1 MAARQPTVGD
11 STRSIEAFL
20 ELLVGHSDYMQT
32 KDFKAILAN
41 VIELALTDR
50 VALMCA
56 DAVQT
61 RCRSGAEALPPLADR
76 RRVAWDGSAWARNR
90 GARK

>member
-20 ELLVGHSDYMQT
+20 ELLVGHSDYMQP

-50 VALMCA
+50 VALDVCRRGA
-56 DAVQT
+56 DAVQK
-61 RCRSGAEALPPLADR
+61 RCRGAAT
-76 RRVAWDGSAWARNR
+76 AR
-90 GARK
+90 